1 MKKFDFWEPVTVSAT
16 PSEFRAAAGAS
27 YWDSR
32 ARFYEERSATSQ
44 RYATEIAEFHKKID
58 ADLEGYW
65 TARRAVT
72 GDDLAV
78 RLEMAGNLIQK
89 LSARIDEL
97 EENQYDPYDR

>member
-1 MKKFDFWEPVTVSAT
+1 MTKDIFGEPVVVSVT

-32 ARFYEERSATSQ
+32 ARFYEERTAVTQ
-44 RYATEIAEFHKKID
+44 QYDDVVVNFREKID

-78 RLEMAGNLIQK
+78 RLEMAGHLIQK

>member
-1 MKKFDFWEPVTVSAT
+1 MSKDATMLPVVVSVT
-16 PSEFRAAAGAS
+16 PPDPARS

-32 ARFYEERSATSQ
+32 ARFYAERAAVAQ
-44 RYATEIAEFHKKID
+44 RYADEVREFRKKID

-72 GDDLAV
+72 SDDIAV
-78 RLEMAGNLIQK
+78 RLEMAGHLIKK
-89 LSARIDEL
+89 LAGRIDEL

>member
-1 MKKFDFWEPVTVSAT
+1 MSKDATMIPVTVSVT
-16 PSEFRAAAGAS
+16 PSDPARS

-32 ARFYEERSATSQ
+32 ARFYEERTAVAQ
-44 RYATEIAEFHKKID
+44 QYDDLVVNFREKID

-78 RLEMAGNLIQK
+78 RLEMAGHLIQK
-89 LSARIDEL
+89 LAARIDEL